1 MGVNTHQLEQ
11 FIGFQFMMTTTTKT
25 SRRSRRRR
33 SNKDR
38 NEDENEKEK
47 KMIKTAK
54 KRKKCVGRCWGEIGV
69 DSGDI
74 NTIKVEVKHYETV
87 GSRY

>member
-1 MGVNTHQLEQ
+1 MK
-11 FIGFQFMMTTTTKT
+11 MKMRK
-25 SRRSRRRR
+25 
-33 SNKDR
+33 K
-38 NEDENEKEK
+38 K